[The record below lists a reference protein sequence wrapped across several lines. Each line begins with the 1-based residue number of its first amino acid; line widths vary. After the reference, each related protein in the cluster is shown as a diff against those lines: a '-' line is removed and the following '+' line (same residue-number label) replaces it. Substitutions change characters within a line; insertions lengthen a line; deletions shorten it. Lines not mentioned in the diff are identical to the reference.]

1 MAPLRSLNSL
11 RRYVGTAD
19 DWRQAVWNRWLI
31 SYLMPRDE
39 GDEAAS
45 ARGAGAPRDRAP
57 AGADG
62 PRAATETMPSEEPK
76 SAERLR
82 AGERPEEAARGAD
95 EVASDPV
102 SSFRDVRES
111 LRAASPLGASSQHP
125 SSQEALPLG
134 ASSQHP
140 ASPGGVGTCGAAR
153 LPDEVG
159 AVERRQ
165 LAARAR
171 LEALSEQMF
180 SVEEGLDA
188 LGQRLQI
195 REVTERRSTQR
206 MMELIERVVE
216 AAERQ
221 SEALERSIATLER
234 VERRLARLD
243 RWVRPSGVESV
254 PPPPVPSTVTPMNGH
269 GGHPEVRVALG
280 DEPPPVAPRV
290 PSMNGSLSDMSV
302 ATLLS
307 MFELERRTGWLI
319 VEGERERVRFE
330 LLDGAVVRGRI
341 GDRAE
346 DPLEV
351 LRAAIGWRV
360 GTFSFCPVAVVA
372 GPYPAR
378 SVGAMLLEASHQ
390 NDEAVRIVG

>member
-19 DWRQAVWNRWLI
+19 DWRQGVWNRWLV
-31 SYLMPRDE
+31 SYLTPREDGE
-39 GDEAAS
+39 STPREEAEGDDAGSDATVHDVHDASVHGDEARSHEDAVPT
-45 ARGAGAPRDRAP
+45 RGAEQSPDAPSRVA
-57 AGADG
+57 
-62 PRAATETMPSEEPK
+62 
-76 SAERLR
+76 AERRDSGPVPL
-82 AGERPEEAARGAD
+82 
-95 EVASDPV
+95 SD
-102 SSFRDVRES
+102 DGTE
-111 LRAASPLGASSQHP
+111 P
-125 SSQEALPLG
+125 S
-134 ASSQHP
+134 
-140 ASPGGVGTCGAAR
+140 
-153 LPDEVG
+153 

-188 LGQRLQI
+188 LGQRLQV
-195 REVTERRSTQR
+195 REVTDRRSTQR

-221 SEALERSIATLER
+221 SEALERSIATMER

-254 PPPPVPSTVTPMNGH
+254 PPPPAATSGIVGVNGH
-269 GGHPEVRVALG
+269 GGPHEVRVALG
-280 DEPPPVAPRV
+280 DEAPATAPRV
-290 PSMNGSLSDMSV
+290 PSMNGSLCDMSV

-307 MFELERRTGWLI
+307 MFELERRTGWLTI
-319 VEGERERVRFE
+319 EGERERVRFE
-330 LLDGAVVRGRI
+330 LLDGTVVRGRI

-351 LRAAIGWRV
+351 LRAAIGWRL

-372 GPYPAR
+372 GSYPAR

>member
-1 MAPLRSLNSL
+1 
-11 RRYVGTAD
+11 
-19 DWRQAVWNRWLI
+19 
-31 SYLMPRDE
+31 MPRDE

-125 SSQEALPLG
+125 SSPLGASSQHPSSQEALPLGASSQHPSSQEALPLG

-140 ASPGGVGTCGAAR
+140 ASPGGAGACGATR
-153 LPDEVG
+153 LPEEVG

-171 LEALSEQMF
+171 LEALSDQMF

-188 LGQRLQI
+188 IGQRLQV

-254 PPPPVPSTVTPMNGH
+254 PPPPGTSTVAGMNGH
-269 GGHPEVRVALG
+269 HEVRVALG
-280 DEPPPVAPRV
+280 DEAPPAAPRV
-290 PSMNGSLSDMSV
+290 PSMNGNLSDMSV

-319 VEGERERVRFE
+319 IEGERERVRFE
-330 LLDGAVVRGRI
+330 LLDGTVVRGRL
-341 GDRAE
+341 GDRAD

>member
-1 MAPLRSLNSL
+1 
-11 RRYVGTAD
+11 
-19 DWRQAVWNRWLI
+19 
-31 SYLMPRDE
+31 MPRDE

-111 LRAASPLGASSQHP
+111 LRAAS
-125 SSQEALPLG
+125 PLG